1 VIALFYYLQWTTLL
15 FRSPEGEP
23 ETHRVPAPL
32 TVAIALTAVLGI
44 ALSGAPQLVLRFSD
58 TGLF

>member
-1 VIALFYYLQWTTLL
+1 YYLQWTTLL
-15 FRSPEGEP
+15 FRAPEGETA
-23 ETHRVPAPL
+23 THRIPAPL
-32 TVAIALTAVLGI
+32 TAAIALTAVLGI